1 MDKNKRLWKFPDWRV
16 WLWQG
21 GRNLCLAL
29 MGGAMLSKYLI
40 QLSVDVADSILSLWF
55 CLRQPPSKRFMP
67 APPCS
72 PQDFCIQCPNLK
84 AGHCRPTPTPETP
97 GHSQASL
104 AQSLVQSLLLS
115 SGSWC
120 AQSFV
125 YALQES
131 VSPILW
137 KFWNQI
143 SLAFK
148 VKFLGGSQSL
158 CWIPRFGNLLWTIE
172 LLQQCKNFFDAIVL
186 QFVSHLLGGSMVGLM
201 VTSSKRI

>member
-1 MDKNKRLWKFPDWRV
+1 
-16 WLWQG
+16 
-21 GRNLCLAL
+21 
-29 MGGAMLSKYLI
+29 MGGAMLSKSLI
-40 QLSVDVADSILSLWF
+40 QLSVDLAGSVLSLWF

-84 AGHCRPTPTPETP
+84 AGHCRPIPTPKTP

-120 AQSFV
+120 VQSFV

-131 VSPILW
+131 VSQSCGSSEIKSHWPS
-137 KFWNQI
+137 KSN
-143 SLAFK
+143 SLGVLSPFAGSPS
-148 VKFLGGSQSL
+148 LGIYCG
-158 CWIPRFGNLLWTIE
+158 P
-172 LLQQCKNFFDAIVL
+172 
-186 QFVSHLLGGSMVGLM
+186 
-201 VTSSKRI
+201 